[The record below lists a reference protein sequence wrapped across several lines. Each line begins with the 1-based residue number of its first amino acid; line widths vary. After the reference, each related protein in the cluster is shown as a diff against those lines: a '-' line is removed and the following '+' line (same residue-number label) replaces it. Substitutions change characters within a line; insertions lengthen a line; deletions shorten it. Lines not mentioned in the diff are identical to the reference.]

1 MVRSQYQLS
10 PLRLA
15 GCDRDHGTQIYY
27 FHEPLQLSRLNLQ
40 HAVTA
45 DYLDEVLLIKE
56 GQLQRRRR
64 AT

>member
-15 GCDRDHGTQIYY
+15 ACDRDHGTQNYY

-40 HAVTA
+40 HEATA
-45 DYLDEVLLIKE
+45 KTRSHRGKAIS
-56 GQLQRRRR
+56 R
-64 AT
+64 